1 MSTHLYV
8 SSNNQL
14 VCLSYHVLSRSSIA
28 IPDKGWVFDNGT
40 VIRMRGGADGAC
52 DVRMIHPE
60 KVSNPDRFVS
70 PDAFN
75 AVMAA
80 SSHRHLAL
88 AAGTTI
94 YLVRHGHAGHNEP
107 SASLQEARD
116 ADLTAT
122 GIQQA
127 EDAGRAVV
135 ADAAA
140 QVLELDAL
148 GAVSAR
154 CSDLQR
160 TMHTCRI
167 VLDHF
172 PPHARPAKCQVCI
185 EARENTRPIGGVHHW
200 QADSALRRIAVD
212 PFVPV
217 EQLRALAPG
226 KSDQDLERLRAEN
239 LPRNDPVG
247 NWEQCIKR
255 VGELELDWSDY
266 MAKVRSASA
275 AGKSFGDAASE
286 TLFLDVVLRNAQA
299 Q

>member
-14 VCLSYHVLSRSSIA
+14 MCLSYHVLSRSGIA

-40 VIRMRGGADGAC
+40 VIRMCGGADGAC
-52 DVRMIHPE
+52 EVRMIHPE

-94 YLVRHGHAGHNEP
+94 YLVRHGHAGHNDP
-107 SASLQEARD
+107 LATMGQAHD
-116 ADLTAT
+116 ADLTDT
-122 GIQQA
+122 GVQQA
-127 EDAGRAVV
+127 EYAGHAVAADLAKRADRVV
-135 ADAAA
+135 S
-140 QVLELDAL
+140 VY
-148 GAVSAR
+148 
-154 CSDLQR
+154 CSDLNR
-160 TMHTCRI
+160 TMHTANI
-167 VLDHF
+167 VVGCL
-172 PPHARPAKCQVCI
+172 PPNLRPAKCQVCI
-185 EARENTRPIGGVHHW
+185 ESRENTRPIGGIHHW
-200 QADSALRRIAVD
+200 QVESLLRRIAID

-226 KSDQDLERLRAEN
+226 KSDQDLERLRVEN

-247 NWEQCIKR
+247 NWKQCIKR

-266 MAKVRSASA
+266 IAKVSSASA

-286 TLFLDVVLRNAQA
+286 TLFLDVVLRNA
-299 Q
+299 

>member
-1 MSTHLYV
+1 MRTHLYV

-14 VCLSYHVLSRSSIA
+14 VCLSYHVLSRSGIA
-28 IPDKGWVFDNGT
+28 IPAKGWVFDNGT
-40 VIRMRGGADGAC
+40 VIRMCGGADGAC

-116 ADLTAT
+116 ADLTQT

-127 EDAGRAVV
+127 EDAGRAVAKDIATREDNDV
-135 ADAAA
+135 
-140 QVLELDAL
+140 VP
-148 GAVSAR
+148 VH
-154 CSDLQR
+154 CSDLFR
-160 TMHTCRI
+160 TMHTAYII
-167 VLDHF
+167 VNCF

-185 EARENTRPIGGVHHW
+185 EARENIRPIGGIHHW
-200 QADSALRRIAVD
+200 QADNILRRIAID

-226 KSDQDLERLRAEN
+226 KSDQDLEKLRAEN
-239 LPRNDPVG
+239 LPRNRPVG
-247 NWEQCIKR
+247 NWEQCIKS

-266 MAKVRSASA
+266 VDKVRRVSA
-275 AGKSFGDAASE
+275 GESFGDVASK
-286 TLFLDVVLRNAQA
+286 TLFLDVVLRNAQEID
-299 Q
+299 